1 MAGAFCEVYG
11 DTIKNEI
18 MEYIL
23 ENKELD
29 FAAGDMAKELNV
41 SRPKAYEVIKN
52 FEDKKYIK
60 KSRIVGKTQLY
71 LLNKENPRIKLF
83 LKTFNECLRIIAE
96 EHSEMELIVAKAFTK
111 RKA

>member
-1 MAGAFCEVYG
+1 MQQETWQKSLMCQV
-11 DTIKNEI
+11 
-18 MEYIL
+18 
-23 ENKELD
+23 
-29 FAAGDMAKELNV
+29 
-41 SRPKAYEVIKN
+41 KAYEVIKN

-96 EHSEMELIVAKAFTK
+96 EHSEKELIVAKAFTK